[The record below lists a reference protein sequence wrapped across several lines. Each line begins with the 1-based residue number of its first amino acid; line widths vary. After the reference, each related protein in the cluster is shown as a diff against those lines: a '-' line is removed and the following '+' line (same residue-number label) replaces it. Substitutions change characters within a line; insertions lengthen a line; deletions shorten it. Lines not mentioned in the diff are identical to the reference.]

1 MFGLLRSYIHELR
14 ALRLEIRMALADVAS
29 LANAVTAA
37 TGAITSLDNHIGNIV
52 PADTQA
58 TIDAVAA
65 ATASLT
71 SSVAT
76 IPPGNLT

>member
-1 MFGLLRSYIHELR
+1 L
-14 ALRLEIRMALADVAS
+14 ALADVAS
-29 LANAVTAA
+29 LTTAVTAA
-37 TGAITSLDNHIGNIV
+37 TGAITALDAHIGNIV

-65 ATASLT
+65 ATAALNT
-71 SSVAT
+71 GVAA